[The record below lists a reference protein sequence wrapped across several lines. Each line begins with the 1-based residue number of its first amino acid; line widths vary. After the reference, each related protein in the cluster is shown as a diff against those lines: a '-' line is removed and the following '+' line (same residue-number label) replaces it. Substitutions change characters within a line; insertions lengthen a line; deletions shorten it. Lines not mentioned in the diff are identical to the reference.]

1 MRTSANPNKGR
12 TLVTSEPE
20 TGRRDCAGDPVA
32 G

>member
-12 TLVTSEPE
+12 TTVTSESE
-20 TGRRDCAGDPVA
+20 TGRRGCAGDPVA